1 MSLYDSSSRGQWS
14 VKILSVN
21 FTCINYNSLT
31 VLPVG
36 VAPYLEC
43 YTLFHAWSG
52 WVGRIA
58 VFFCRLDYTVKSE
71 RFFYTMKNPS
81 LAKLVLS
88 KWLDFSLRS
97 LGTRPISS
105 HLDLALD
112 LSITQII
119 DLEHEAFAP
128 ILSQCYGSLIIKN
141 EQYMFKS

>member
-1 MSLYDSSSRGQWS
+1 M
-14 VKILSVN
+14 
-21 FTCINYNSLT
+21 
-31 VLPVG
+31 
-36 VAPYLEC
+36 
-43 YTLFHAWSG
+43 
-52 WVGRIA
+52 
-58 VFFCRLDYTVKSE
+58 FFCRLDYTVKSE

-88 KWLDFSLRS
+88 KWLDFSLRL

-119 DLEHEAFAP
+119 DLEHEAFAHT
-128 ILSQCYGSLIIKN
+128 LSLCYGSLIIKN